1 VLGVLPGMIG
11 TMQACEAI
19 KLITGI
25 GESLSGRLWLLN
37 ALTMTSQ
44 TLRLVTDPKSREI
57 KELPPEGYGA
67 VCSTGPVVEETDVY
81 QLQTALEGKKKPQ
94 LVDVREGWERD
105 QGAILPSL
113 HVPLGDLE
121 SGDAASALRGLDPSV
136 ETVVFCASGRRSQRG
151 TALLLERYGFKSVV
165 SLRGGFKAWTVAIP
179 QNQTA

>member
-1 VLGVLPGMIG
+1 MIG

-81 QLQTALEGKKKPQ
+81 QLQAAL
-94 LVDVREGWERD
+94 DVREGWERD